1 MPVLLAKCWIGITY
15 ILSTNSE
22 IPLKVKGKPDYA
34 LNSHIKSTRFL
45 LIFQIIFQHEGN
57 LILKLKSSASM

>member
-1 MPVLLAKCWIGITY
+1 MTVMLAKCWIGKTY
-15 ILSTNSE
+15 KLSTKSE

-45 LIFQIIFQHEGN
+45 LIFQIIFSTKG
-57 LILKLKSSASM
+57 I